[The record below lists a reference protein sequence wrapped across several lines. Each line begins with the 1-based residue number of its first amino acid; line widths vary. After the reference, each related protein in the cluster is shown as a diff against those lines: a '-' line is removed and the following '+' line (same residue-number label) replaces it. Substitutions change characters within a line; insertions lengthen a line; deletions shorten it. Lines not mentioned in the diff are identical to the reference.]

1 MARKLGGASTLAD
14 IGEADDGPVD
24 LHQALRHSMQRAF
37 FSMVLAVCLLGAVAM
52 PLLATRLGLPIRLAM
67 LLGYGAV
74 AAVAWRALR
83 LPAERT
89 AAALPPLVL
98 IGMAVVA
105 MVAVSS
111 GWGLQTPGLL
121 FFGMAVCMVHALGP
135 GKLTL
140 LTSGMALAVVAG
152 LGGAEAAGWLP
163 QPAPSASLA
172 QRLVLHCAVILA
184 GAVVGHAVASAL
196 RTHAQAATGRESRFR
211 GLLGM
216 ATSAYWETDA
226 DLRLTV
232 ATWRNTRGDFVP
244 MRHAVGAHPWELT
257 NVGLDADAAAQ
268 LQQAMR
274 TRAPLRDLPTW
285 WERAGNVSHFRLNAE
300 PRFSPAGKFRGYWG
314 VARDVTAEQHA
325 RAAQASSE
333 ARYRDL
339 FDILPSALVLHRRG
353 VVIDANRAAARLLGH
368 AAVADLIGVQLLDAV
383 ADETERSAMLA
394 RLLDA
399 EAQPPGHTLPPRLM
413 RLRDTSGRIL
423 SVSSIGVRTD
433 HAGAPAILTVGID
446 ETARLEAA
454 SALAR
459 TQALLSAVV
468 AMSPDVIALT
478 SEPDGRYVMVNSS
491 FTRVL
496 GYTGSEMEGR
506 TSLELGL
513 WRDPA
518 DRARLTQNLAA
529 QGPRLDTL
537 VEMVAKD
544 GRTVPLMIAATQLQ
558 VDGQAYTLTNA
569 RDLTE
574 ANRVRLEREAILGN
588 ASVGIAF
595 TRAQRF
601 EMANAQFEQMFG
613 WPPGGLVGQ
622 PGRSV
627 FPSDADYAAL
637 SASVGPA
644 LGRGDAVDT
653 ECQVARRDGS
663 TFQARLRAKAID
675 PRQPATSGTIWIAED
690 VTEAR
695 QAAQALARA
704 LDAAEAAS
712 RAKSDFLANTS
723 HEIRTPLNGLT
734 GLARLARQPGL
745 PPQRLQQYLAQIDD
759 SAQLL
764 STILSDILDVAK
776 IEAGKLQL
784 ENAPFDLPALLHG
797 LQQAYGAL
805 AEHQGLAFAADIDP
819 ALPPLV
825 LGDALR
831 VRQVLANFLHN
842 ALKFTQRGTVRLVAR
857 VLEGALVRF
866 EVHDTGPGLDAATQA
881 RLFRPFTQADE
892 STTRRFGGTG
902 LGLSIC
908 RELATL
914 MGGSVGVHSQPGMG
928 SCFHAEL
935 PLPPAAGTAMPDA
948 ETGPGDRLR
957 GARVLLVEDNAVNMM
972 VGEALLDEWGVR
984 VTPATDGAL
993 ALAAVA
999 KADAEGWMFDAVL
1012 MDVQMPGMSGYEA
1025 TEALRRQHS
1034 AAALPVIALTAGAL
1048 VSERERALAH
1058 GMTDFLTKPID
1069 PPRLQAALLRA
1080 LAGRAPAAGAG
1091 GGNVSPA

>member
-1 MARKLGGASTLAD
+1 
-14 IGEADDGPVD
+14 V
-24 LHQALRHSMQRAF
+24 
-37 FSMVLAVCLLGAVAM
+37 
-52 PLLATRLGLPIRLAM
+52 
-67 LLGYGAV
+67 
-74 AAVAWRALR
+74 
-83 LPAERT
+83 
-89 AAALPPLVL
+89 
-98 IGMAVVA
+98 
-105 MVAVSS
+105 
-111 GWGLQTPGLL
+111 
-121 FFGMAVCMVHALGP
+121 
-135 GKLTL
+135 
-140 LTSGMALAVVAG
+140 
-152 LGGAEAAGWLP
+152 
-163 QPAPSASLA
+163 
-172 QRLVLHCAVILA
+172 
-184 GAVVGHAVASAL
+184 
-196 RTHAQAATGRESRFR
+196 
-211 GLLGM
+211 
-216 ATSAYWETDA
+216 
-226 DLRLTV
+226 
-232 ATWRNTRGDFVP
+232 
-244 MRHAVGAHPWELT
+244 
-257 NVGLDADAAAQ
+257 
-268 LQQAMR
+268 
-274 TRAPLRDLPTW
+274 
-285 WERAGNVSHFRLNAE
+285 
-300 PRFSPAGKFRGYWG
+300 
-314 VARDVTAEQHA
+314 
-325 RAAQASSE
+325 
-333 ARYRDL
+333 
-339 FDILPSALVLHRRG
+339 
-353 VVIDANRAAARLLGH
+353 
-368 AAVADLIGVQLLDAV
+368 
-383 ADETERSAMLA
+383 
-394 RLLDA
+394 
-399 EAQPPGHTLPPRLM
+399 
-413 RLRDTSGRIL
+413 
-423 SVSSIGVRTD
+423 
-433 HAGAPAILTVGID
+433 
-446 ETARLEAA
+446 
-454 SALAR
+454 
-459 TQALLSAVV
+459 
-468 AMSPDVIALT
+468 
-478 SEPDGRYVMVNSS
+478 
-491 FTRVL
+491 
-496 GYTGSEMEGR
+496 
-506 TSLELGL
+506 
-513 WRDPA
+513 
-518 DRARLTQNLAA
+518 
-529 QGPRLDTL
+529 
-537 VEMVAKD
+537 
-544 GRTVPLMIAATQLQ
+544 ATQLQ

-574 ANRVRLEREAILGN
+574 SNRVQLEREAILGN

-644 LGRGDAVDT
+644 LGRSEAVDT

-695 QAAQALARA
+695 LAEQALARA

-805 AEHQGLAFAADIDP
+805 AEHQGLAFEADIDP

-842 ALKFTQRGTVRLVAR
+842 ALKFTQHGTVRLVAR
-857 VLEGALVRF
+857 AQPGDQVR
-866 EVHDTGPGLDAATQA
+866 
-881 RLFRPFTQADE
+881 FRPFTQADE

-914 MGGSVGVHSQPGMG
+914 MGGSVGVHSQPGVG

-935 PLPPAAGTAMPDA
+935 PLPPAAGAAMPEA
-948 ETGPGDRLR
+948 ETGLGDRLR

-999 KADAEGWMFDAVL
+999 KAAAEGWMFDAVL

-1025 TEALRRQHS
+1025 TEALRRRHS

-1080 LAGRAPAAGAG
+1080 LAGRAPGAGAG
-1091 GGNVSPA
+1091 SGNVSPA

>member
-1 MARKLGGASTLAD
+1 MAEPLPT
-14 IGEADDGPVD
+14 DDGPID
-24 LHQALRHSMQRAF
+24 LYQALQHSMQRAF
-37 FSMVLAVCLLGAVAM
+37 FGMVLAVCLLGAVAM
-52 PLLATRLGLPIRLAM
+52 PLLATRLGLPIRVAM
-67 LLGYGAV
+67 LVGYGAV
-74 AAVAWRALR
+74 AATAWRALR
-83 LPAERT
+83 LPAARS
-89 AAALPPLVL
+89 AGALPPLVL

-105 MVAVSS
+105 VVAASS

-135 GKLTL
+135 GAVPL
-140 LTSGMALAVVAG
+140 LTTGLALAVVAG
-152 LGGAEAAGWLP
+152 LGGAEMAGWLP
-163 QPAPSASLA
+163 QPAPAASLA

-196 RTHAQAATGRESRFR
+196 REHAQAATGRESRFR

-226 DLRLTV
+226 ELRLTV
-232 ATWRNTRGDFVP
+232 ATWRNRRGDFVP
-244 MRHAVGAHPWELT
+244 MQHAVGARPWQLT
-257 NVGLDADAAAQ
+257 NVGLDAEAAGH
-268 LQQAMR
+268 LQQAMQ
-274 TRAPLRDLPTW
+274 TRQPLRDLPTW
-285 WERAGNVSHFRLNAE
+285 WERNGVVSHFMLNAE
-300 PRFSPAGKFRGYWG
+300 PRLSASGKFRGYWG

-333 ARYRDL
+333 ARYREL
-339 FDILPSALVLHRRG
+339 FDILPSALTLHQHG
-353 VVIDANRAAARLLGH
+353 VVVDANRAAAQLLGY
-368 AAVADLIGVQLLDAV
+368 ATVADMIGVQLLEAHV
-383 ADETERSAMLA
+383 AEADRSQVQA
-394 RLLDA
+394 RLQAA
-399 EAQPPGHTLPPRLM
+399 EALQPGEAVPSALLQMH
-413 RLRDTSGRIL
+413 DTAGRAFT
-423 SVSSIGVRTD
+423 VSSVGVRAD
-433 HAGAPAILTVGID
+433 HAGAPAVLTIGND

-459 TQALLSAVV
+459 TQTLLSTVV

-478 SEPDGRYVMVNSS
+478 SMPDGRYVMVNSS

-496 GYTGSEMEGR
+496 GYASGDVVGR
-506 TSLELGL
+506 TALELGL

-518 DRARLTQNLAA
+518 QRVQLAQALAA
-529 QGPRLDTL
+529 QGPLPDTL

-544 GRTVPLMIAATQLQ
+544 GRTVPLMVAATQLQ
-558 VDGQAYTLTNA
+558 VDGETYTLTNA

-574 ANRVRLEREAILGN
+574 TTRVQLEREAILGN

-595 TRAQRF
+595 TRTQRF
-601 EMANAQFEQMFG
+601 EMANAQFEQMLG
-613 WPPGGLVGQ
+613 WAPGGLVGQ

-627 FPSDADYAAL
+627 FPSDADYATL
-637 SASVGPA
+637 SAAVGPA

-653 ECQVARRDGS
+653 ECLLARRDGS

-675 PRQPATSGTIWIAED
+675 PRQPANSGTIWIAED
-690 VTEAR
+690 VTDAR
-695 QAAQALARA
+695 LAEQALARA
-704 LDAAEAAS
+704 VGAAEAAS

-745 PPQRLQQYLAQIDD
+745 PPERLRQYLAQIDD

-784 ENAPFDLPALLHG
+784 EQAPFDLPALLRS

-805 AEHQGLAFAADIDP
+805 AEHQGLAFDAEIDP
-819 ALPPLV
+819 ALPPMV

-831 VRQVLANFLHN
+831 VRQVLSNFLHN
-842 ALKFTQRGTVRLVAR
+842 ALKFTQQGRVRLVAR
-857 VLEGALVRF
+857 ALAGDQVRF
-866 EVHDTGPGLDAATQA
+866 EVHDTGQGLDGATQA
-881 RLFRPFTQADE
+881 RLFKPFTQADE

-914 MGGSVGVHSQPGMG
+914 MGGSVGVHSQPGQG

-935 PLPPAAGTAMPDA
+935 PLPPAAGSARPDA
-948 ETGPGDRLR
+948 EASPDARLR

-984 VTPATDGAL
+984 VTPAIDGAL

-999 KADAEGWMFDAVL
+999 RAAAEGWMFDAVL
-1012 MDVQMPGMSGYEA
+1012 MDVQMPGMSGYET

-1034 AAALPVIALTAGAL
+1034 ADALPVIALTAGAL

-1069 PPRLQAALLRA
+1069 PLRLQAALLRA
-1080 LAGRAPAAGAG
+1080 LAGRSPPPTGAGTGAG
-1091 GGNVSPA
+1091 GDADRSAVSPA

>member
-1 MARKLGGASTLAD
+1 MADALPID
-14 IGEADDGPVD
+14 EGPVD
-24 LHQALRHSMQRAF
+24 LHQALQHSMQRAF
-37 FSMVLAVCLLGAVAM
+37 FGMVLAVCLLGAVAM
-52 PLLATRLGLPIRLAM
+52 PLLATRLGLPIRMAM
-67 LLGYGAV
+67 LVGFGAL
-74 AAVAWRALR
+74 AAIAWRALR
-83 LPAERT
+83 LPAARS
-89 AAALPPLVL
+89 AGALPPLVL
-98 IGMAVVA
+98 SGMAVVA
-105 MVAVSS
+105 LVAVSS

-135 GKLTL
+135 GTVTL
-140 LTSGMALAVVAG
+140 LTTGVGLAVVAG
-152 LGGAEAAGWLP
+152 LAGAEAMGWLQ
-163 QPAPSASLA
+163 QPTPAASLP

-184 GAVVGHAVASAL
+184 GAVVGHAVANAL
-196 RTHAQAATGRESRFR
+196 REHAQAATGRESRFR

-232 ATWRNTRGDFVP
+232 ATWRNSRGDFVP
-244 MRHAVGAHPWELT
+244 MRHAAGARPWELT
-257 NVGLDADAAAQ
+257 NVGLDAEAAQ
-268 LQQAMR
+268 QLAQAMQAR
-274 TRAPLRDLPTW
+274 QPLRDLPTW
-285 WERAGNVSHFRLNAE
+285 WERNGVVSHFRLNAE
-300 PRFSPAGKFRGYWG
+300 PRLSASGKFRGYWG

-333 ARYRDL
+333 ARYREL

-368 AAVADLIGVQLLDAV
+368 AAVADVIGVQMLDAV
-383 ADETERSAMLA
+383 VDETERSALLD

-399 EAQPPGHTLPPRLM
+399 EVQPPGQTLPPTLVH
-413 RLRDTSGRIL
+413 LRDTSGRIL

-433 HAGAPAILTVGID
+433 HAGEPAILTVGID

-459 TQALLSAVV
+459 TQTLLSTVV

-478 SEPDGRYVMVNSS
+478 SVPDGRYVMVNSS

-496 GYTGSEMEGR
+496 GYTSSEVEGR
-506 TSLELGL
+506 TSVELGL
-513 WRDPA
+513 WRNPA
-518 DRARLTQNLAA
+518 DRAQLARA
-529 QGPRLDTL
+529 LATQGPLPDTL

-544 GRTVPLMIAATQLQ
+544 GRSVPLMIAATQLQ
-558 VDGQAYTLTNA
+558 VDGQTYTLTNA

-574 ANRVRLEREAILGN
+574 SNRVRLEREAILGN

-601 EMANAQFEQMFG
+601 EMANAQFEQMLG
-613 WPPGGLVGQ
+613 WPPGGLLGQ

-627 FPSDADYAAL
+627 FPSDAAYGAL
-637 SASVGPA
+637 SAAVGPA
-644 LGRGDAVDT
+644 LARGDAVDT
-653 ECQVARRDGS
+653 ECLLTRRDGS

-690 VTEAR
+690 VTDAR

-745 PPQRLQQYLAQIDD
+745 APERLQQYLAQIDD

-784 ENAPFDLPALLHG
+784 ERAPFDLPGLLHG

-819 ALPPLV
+819 ALPPRV

-842 ALKFTQRGTVRLVAR
+842 ALKFTRQGTVRLVVRAQP
-857 VLEGALVRF
+857 GDQVRF
-866 EVHDTGPGLDAATQA
+866 EVHDTGQGLDGATQA
-881 RLFRPFTQADE
+881 RLFKPFTQADE

-914 MGGSVGVHSQPGMG
+914 MGGSVGVQSQPGVG

-935 PLPPAAGTAMPDA
+935 PLPPAAGTAMPEA
-948 ETGPGDRLR
+948 ETGPGDRLH

-984 VTPATDGAL
+984 VTPATDGAQ

-999 KADAEGWMFDAVL
+999 RAAAEGWMFDAVL

-1080 LAGRAPAAGAG
+1080 LAGRVPGAG
-1091 GGNVSPA
+1091 DGNVSPA